1 MKALGCLF
9 AVVFALF
16 AFLMASVAGIW
27 RAASSSRRPGPRK
40 EGNAPHE
47 PRHTTPRPRKK
58 IGKDEGTYIDFEEI
72 K

>member
-9 AVVFALF
+9 ALVFILF
-16 AFLMASVAGIW
+16 AFFMTAVGGIW
-27 RAASSSRRPGPRK
+27 RAIRSPRRPEPRD
-40 EGNAPHE
+40 GGTAPHE
-47 PRHTTPRPRKK
+47 PRRTHRRRKKK

>member
-9 AVVFALF
+9 ALVFILF
-16 AFLMASVAGIW
+16 AFFMAAVGGIW
-27 RAASSSRRPGPRK
+27 RAIRSPRRPGPRE
-40 EGNAPHE
+40 EGSTTHE
-47 PRHTTPRPRKK
+47 PRRTDRRRKKK